1 MASTRF
7 AYEDSI
13 GNIAPLKI
21 GLTKLNND
29 GETIWE
35 KHWYGRDTYETNME
49 NWATSVY
56 YSEKTNQVILGGG
69 IQRLDENEHTGRN
82 TAYLAGLNS
91 KTGKMVWEKKWNF
104 SNETYNSNWVKVM
117 TGYEK
122 NLIIIG
128 QNFKGNAGIAW
139 NVRNIFQEYDLVPD
153 RPPMISNSLPDL
165 TVSEDSGP
173 LFVYHPVSNLFSDP
187 DSDEITITI
196 ESEKVEV
203 EPFVRNDSLIVSV
216 LENWNGKSKI
226 TVTGTA
232 NEKSVSDSFV
242 LTVEA
247 VDDPICLSILTQD
260 SLVVSLYDTISFK
273 WSCENIDNRDSIRFL
288 VNFKTVSGSEEI
300 KFSFLT
306 YDTLVR
312 GILIEISDYTLYNNK
327 NYQLEWYVLAMTEG
341 ASVRTKIK
349 KIFVQGHLVDIE
361 KEDEVFNY
369 ELHQN
374 YPNPFN
380 PTTTIRYELPKE
392 SLVVLEIYNM
402 VGQKVESIEKKSRR
416 GINEIRFDGSN
427 LPNGMYIYKLRADNF
442 TKVRKMVLLK

>member
-1 MASTRF
+1 LEKIFSFEKLGEDSLITVTTHTEANAYIMDYQGNIGSSFKLADHSSGFTDLIIDGNYLYFRSSITYPSVYNYIIKFNLKTKEKIWEKKFFDFINGYITLDENKNIFMASTRF

-13 GNIAPLKI
+13 GNIAPLKV
-21 GLTKLNND
+21 GLTKLDND

-91 KTGKMVWEKKWNF
+91 KTGEMVWEKKWNF

-187 DSDEITITI
+187 DGDEITITI

-203 EPFVRNDSLIVSV
+203 EPFVRNDSLIVSDLFV
-216 LENWNGKSKI
+216 YIDSRFFSC
-226 TVTGTA
+226 
-232 NEKSVSDSFV
+232 KSV
-242 LTVEA
+242 
-247 VDDPICLSILTQD
+247 
-260 SLVVSLYDTISFK
+260 
-273 WSCENIDNRDSIRFL
+273 
-288 VNFKTVSGSEEI
+288 
-300 KFSFLT
+300 
-306 YDTLVR
+306 
-312 GILIEISDYTLYNNK
+312 
-327 NYQLEWYVLAMTEG
+327 
-341 ASVRTKIK
+341 
-349 KIFVQGHLVDIE
+349 
-361 KEDEVFNY
+361 
-369 ELHQN
+369 
-374 YPNPFN
+374 
-380 PTTTIRYELPKE
+380 
-392 SLVVLEIYNM
+392 
-402 VGQKVESIEKKSRR
+402 
-416 GINEIRFDGSN
+416 
-427 LPNGMYIYKLRADNF
+427 
-442 TKVRKMVLLK
+442 

>member
-1 MASTRF
+1 
-7 AYEDSI
+7 
-13 GNIAPLKI
+13 
-21 GLTKLNND
+21 
-29 GETIWE
+29 
-35 KHWYGRDTYETNME
+35 
-49 NWATSVY
+49 
-56 YSEKTNQVILGGG
+56 
-69 IQRLDENEHTGRN
+69 
-82 TAYLAGLNS
+82 
-91 KTGKMVWEKKWNF
+91 
-104 SNETYNSNWVKVM
+104 
-117 TGYEK
+117 
-122 NLIIIG
+122 
-128 QNFKGNAGIAW
+128 
-139 NVRNIFQEYDLVPD
+139 
-153 RPPMISNSLPDL
+153 
-165 TVSEDSGP
+165 
-173 LFVYHPVSNLFSDP
+173 
-187 DSDEITITI
+187 
-196 ESEKVEV
+196 
-203 EPFVRNDSLIVSV
+203 
-216 LENWNGKSKI
+216 
-226 TVTGTA
+226 
-232 NEKSVSDSFV
+232 
-242 LTVEA
+242 
-247 VDDPICLSILTQD
+247 
-260 SLVVSLYDTISFK
+260 
-273 WSCENIDNRDSIRFL
+273 
-288 VNFKTVSGSEEI
+288 VSGSEEI